1 VKHDPPPSEPPD
13 GPRSNVVLLGWV
25 AFWSGMSQEM
35 IYPLLPTFVVLA
47 LSSSRA
53 VLGVIE
59 GALVVGVTVA
69 RLVTARLLD
78 RNASPRRLT
87 RISYAISLLARP
99 LMAAA
104 PSVGIVGALRV
115 ADGLGKGGKDA
126 PRDTLVVADA
136 GIGTAGRS
144 FGLQRTLDTLGS
156 VAGPLAAGAVLL
168 VAGHGTGGLRLVFAL
183 AALPALAAAFALRR
197 IHDSPPPER
206 ASNQPRPPL
215 TRPFVVLLVAVT
227 LFFSFAA
234 NLSQES

>member
-1 VKHDPPPSEPPD
+1 VKPD
-13 GPRSNVVLLGWV
+13 APVNVGVPHRSNVVLLGWV

-59 GALVVGVTVA
+59 GALVVGVTMA
-69 RLVTARLLD
+69 RLLTSRLLD
-78 RNASPRRLT
+78 RDASPRRLT
-87 RISYAISLLARP
+87 RLSYAVSLVARP

-104 PSVGIVGALRV
+104 PTVAVVGALRV

-126 PRDTLVVADA
+126 PRDTLVAAEA

-168 VAGHGTGGLRLVFAL
+168 VAGHGTGGLPG
-183 AALPALAAAFALRR
+183 LP
-197 IHDSPPPER
+197 SPPPSR
-206 ASNQPRPPL
+206 CVGSTTPHHRSGLRTSPAR
-215 TRPFVVLLVAVT
+215 R
-227 LFFSFAA
+227 
-234 NLSQES
+234 